1 VRPQGFI
8 YGMNK
13 WFNVL
18 LLIEAR
24 QNYEAPHLMFPSAFL
39 IDSGAKEKSFKQP
52 SDSEAEIIFL
62 LF

>member
-1 VRPQGFI
+1 
-8 YGMNK
+8 MNK

-18 LLIEAR
+18 LFIEAR

-52 SDSEAEIIFL
+52 SDSEAEIIFP